1 MLDIKLFRENPGII
15 KKNLEKRK
23 ETEKLKWV
31 DKVTGLDKEYRELK
45 NKLQEMRHRKNRV
58 SEEINELKK
67 QGKGIS
73 EKIKEIKSIPE
84 KIKKAEEKTA
94 KLQEQIRYYLM
105 RIPNIMHDS
114 VPYGKDDTENVE
126 LRKVGKVKKFD
137 FKLVS
142 HGELAEKLGIA
153 DFSKARDVAGAGF
166 YYLFGELALLNRA
179 LETYSID
186 FMTKKGFKLSIPP
199 LALRRKPYEGVTDLS
214 DFENVMY
221 KVEDED
227 LYLIA
232 TSEHPIA
239 AYMMDRV
246 FEEDEL
252 PVCIVG
258 FSPCFR
264 KEIGS
269 HGIDTRGLFRVHQFW
284 KVEQFVFC
292 RPEDSWDWHE
302 KLIKNS
308 EDIFKGLGLPFRIV
322 NICTGDLGIVA
333 AKKYDLEV
341 WMPRQKEYK
350 EACSCSNCTDYQ
362 ARRLNIRY
370 QKKSGEREFVHTLNN
385 TALATS
391 RVMVSILENY
401 QNKDGS
407 ITVPEALRQ
416 YMSGMKIIKGKK

>member
-1 MLDIKLFRENPGII
+1 MLDITLFRENPDAIR
-15 KKNLEKRK
+15 KDLEKRK

-31 DKVTGLDKEYRELK
+31 DLVIDLDTKYRQEKTAVQKLK
-45 NKLQEMRHRKNRV
+45 HTKNQI
-58 SEEINELKK
+58 SDEINKLKK
-67 QGKGIS
+67 QGKDAS
-73 EKIKEIKSIPE
+73 AKIKEIKDIPD
-84 KIKKAEEKTA
+84 KVRKAEQKID
-94 KLQEQIRYYLM
+94 KLLEQIKSYRM
-105 RIPNIMHDS
+105 RIPNIMHES
-114 VPYGKDDTENVE
+114 VPYGKDETENVE
-126 LRKVGKVKKFD
+126 IKRVGTPKKHD
-137 FKLVS
+137 FKLLS
-142 HGELAEKLGIA
+142 HGELAEKKGLA
-153 DFSKARDVAGAGF
+153 DFAKASEVAGAGF
-166 YYLFGELALLNRA
+166 YYLFGDLALLNRA

-186 FMTKKGFKLSIPP
+186 FMTKKGFNLSIPP

-221 KVEDED
+221 KIEDED

-239 AYMMDRV
+239 AYMMNRV
-246 FEEDEL
+246 LDEKEL
-252 PVCIVG
+252 PILIVG

-292 RPEDSWDWHE
+292 KPENSWDWHE

-308 EDIFKGLGLPFRIV
+308 EDIFAGLGLPYRIV
-322 NICTGDLGIVA
+322 NICTGDLGIIA

-341 WMPRQKEYK
+341 WMPRQGEYK

-370 QKKSGEREFVHTLNN
+370 QKKNGEREYVHTLNN

-391 RVMVSILENY
+391 RVMVSILENF

-407 ITVPEALRQ
+407 VTIPKALVS
-416 YMSGMKIIKGKK
+416 YMNGLKVMK